1 MVYFPT
7 FYQFSKASL
16 YVTVNITR
24 VQIKAGCYYSP
35 RQSLDKT
42 FFIFQLR
49 SHYCS
54 GKEDLIMRNFLKTL
68 SHPRL
73 TTFSLWVLL
82 SGVLLAILLMGA
94 ALFCTLLPPEQ
105 TAALPQPDELAD
117 TALRCLVMTAISGL
131 GADLLI
137 RRNRT

>member
-1 MVYFPT
+1 
-7 FYQFSKASL
+7 
-16 YVTVNITR
+16 
-24 VQIKAGCYYSP
+24 
-35 RQSLDKT
+35 
-42 FFIFQLR
+42 
-49 SHYCS
+49 
-54 GKEDLIMRNFLKTL
+54 MRNFLKTL

-73 TTFSLWVLL
+73 TSFGLWVLF
-82 SGVLLAILLMGA
+82 SGVLLAILLMGV

-117 TALRCLVMTAISGL
+117 TALRCLVTTAIAGL